1 MKMQDI
7 GGNTNVGISQV
18 EVGTARRSTL
28 ERLLSPIAEVRPGE
42 AKSALLMA
50 LVMFLILAA
59 YYMLKTAREALILSE
74 GGAAVKSYSAAGQA
88 FLLLFLVPAFAA
100 FASRVNR
107 IRLVRWVTL
116 FFVSHLGLFFLIGK
130 SGARIGIVY
139 FLWVG
144 IFNVMVIAQFWAF
157 ANDLYTQ
164 EQGKRLFPLIGL
176 GSSVGAWVGSLYAG
190 WLIGVLGTYSLLL
203 VAGAILAF
211 TVVIATFVH
220 KSAAKLIPHEQ
231 AADAERPLGKEGA
244 FELIRKDKYLVLIAL
259 LVVLLNLVNS
269 SGEYLLGRYV
279 VTNANSTYGSS
290 PESKA
295 IREQYIGQTYSHFF
309 STVNL
314 TGFLLQLFVVSRVFK
329 FLGVGRALF
338 IHPLS
343 VFAGYLTMAGSPS
356 MDRIYA
362 LKVVDNSLDYSLGN
376 TSKQALWL
384 PTSREAKYKAKQAVD
399 SFFMRAGDVLQA
411 GVVFGGERLAFTTSS
426 FSVLNLVMT
435 GGWLS
440 VVLMLNV
447 LLHQKAREASTAK
460 L

>member
-1 MKMQDI
+1 MAT
-7 GGNTNVGISQV
+7 GAWGSQV
-18 EVGTARRSTL
+18 EAGPTGSVI
-28 ERLLSPIAEVRPGE
+28 ERLLSPVAEVRPGE

-50 LVMFLILAA
+50 LVMFLILGA
-59 YYMLKTAREALILSE
+59 YYILKTAREALILSE

-116 FFVSHLGLFFLIGK
+116 FFVAHLGLFFLIGK
-130 SGARIGIVY
+130 SGTRIGIVY

-176 GSSVGAWVGSLYAG
+176 GSSIGAWVGSLYAG
-190 WLIGVLGTYSLLL
+190 RLIRVLGTYPMLL

-220 KSAAKLIPHEQ
+220 RSAAQLMPLEQ
-231 AADAERPLGKEGA
+231 AAMAEQPLGKSGA
-244 FELIRKDKYLVLIAL
+244 FGLIRKDKYLLLIAL

-279 VTNANSTYGSS
+279 VTKANDTYGTS
-290 PESKA
+290 PESKTTRA
-295 IREQYIGQTYSHFF
+295 EFIGQTYSRFF

-329 FLGVGRALF
+329 FLGVGKALF
-338 IHPLS
+338 IHPIT
-343 VFAGYLTMAGSPS
+343 VFLGYLAMAGSPS
-356 MDRIYA
+356 IGRIYW
-362 LKVVDNSLDYSLGN
+362 LKVVDNSIDYSLGN
-376 TSKQALWL
+376 TTKQALWL

-447 LLHQKAREASTAK
+447 LLHQKAREASTAE

>member
-1 MKMQDI
+1 VA
-7 GGNTNVGISQV
+7 TRAWESQL
-18 EVGTARRSTL
+18 EVAPTKGSVI
-28 ERLLSPIAEVRPGE
+28 ERLLSPITEVRPGE
-42 AKSALLMA
+42 AKGSVLMA
-50 LVMFLILAA
+50 LVMFLILGA
-59 YYMLKTAREALILSE
+59 YYILKTAREALILSE

-88 FLLLFLVPAFAA
+88 ILLLFLVPAFAA
-100 FASRVNR
+100 LASRVNR

-116 FFVSHLGLFFLIGK
+116 FFVAHLGLFFLIGE
-130 SGARIGIVY
+130 SGTRIGIVY

-144 IFNVMVIAQFWAF
+144 IFSVMVVAQFWAF

-190 WLIGVLGTYSLLL
+190 RLIRVLGTYPMLL

-220 KSAAKLIPHEQ
+220 KSAARLMPQEQ
-231 AADAERPLGKEGA
+231 AAMAEQPLGKEGA
-244 FELIRKDKYLVLIAL
+244 FELIRKDKYLLLIAL

-269 SGEYLLGRYV
+269 SGEYLLGRYA
-279 VTNANSTYGSS
+279 VTKANDTYGTS
-290 PESKA
+290 PESKTT
-295 IREQYIGQTYSHFF
+295 REAFIGQTYSRFF

-314 TGFLLQLFVVSRVFK
+314 AGFLLQLFVVSRVFK
-329 FLGVGRALF
+329 FLGVGKALF
-338 IHPLS
+338 IHPLT
-343 VFAGYLTMAGSPS
+343 VFLGYLAVAWSPS
-356 MDRIYA
+356 IGRIYW

-376 TSKQALWL
+376 TTKQALWL

-426 FSVLNLVMT
+426 FSILNLVMT

-447 LLHQKAREASTAK
+447 LLHRKAQEASTAD

>member
-1 MKMQDI
+1 MGMWGI
-7 GGNTNVGISQV
+7 RGNTSAGTSQI
-18 EVGTARRSTL
+18 EAGTTRGAMV

-42 AKSALLMA
+42 AKSVLLMA
-50 LVMFLILAA
+50 LVMFLILGA
-59 YYMLKTAREALILSE
+59 YYILKTAREALILSE

-88 FLLLFLVPAFAA
+88 LLLLFLVPAFAA

-116 FFVSHLGLFFLIGK
+116 FFVAHLGLFFLIGE
-130 SGARIGIVY
+130 SGVRIGIVY
-139 FLWVG
+139 FIWVG

-157 ANDLYTQ
+157 ANDLYKQ

-190 WLIGVLGTYSLLL
+190 RLIGVLGTYPLLL

-211 TVVIATFVH
+211 TVVIAAFVD
-220 KSAAKLIPHEQ
+220 KSAVRLVPQEQ
-231 AADAERPLGKEGA
+231 AELAKQPLGKAGA
-244 FELIRKDKYLVLIAL
+244 FELIRKDKYLLLIAL

-269 SGEYLLGRYV
+269 SGEYLLGRYA
-279 VTNANSTYGSS
+279 VTKANDTYGTG
-290 PESKA
+290 PESKTS
-295 IREQYIGQTYSHFF
+295 RENFIGQTYSRFF

-314 TGFLLQLFVVSRVFK
+314 SGFLLQLFVVSRVFK
-329 FLGVGRALF
+329 FLGVRKALF
-338 IHPLS
+338 IHPVTL
-343 VFAGYLTMAGSPS
+343 FLGYLMVAGSPS
-356 MDRIYA
+356 IGKIYW
-362 LKVVDNSLDYSLGN
+362 LKVADNSIDYSLGN
-376 TSKQALWL
+376 TTKQALWL

-447 LLHQKAREASTAK
+447 LLQRKAREANTAE

>member
-1 MKMQDI
+1 VAT
-7 GGNTNVGISQV
+7 GAWGSQV
-18 EVGTARRSTL
+18 EAGPTGSVI
-28 ERLLSPIAEVRPGE
+28 ERLLSPVAEVRPGE

-50 LVMFLILAA
+50 LVMFLILGA
-59 YYMLKTAREALILSE
+59 YYILKTAREALILSE

-116 FFVSHLGLFFLIGK
+116 FFVAHLGLFFLIGK
-130 SGARIGIVY
+130 SGTRIGIVY

-176 GSSVGAWVGSLYAG
+176 GSSIGAWVGSLYAG
-190 WLIGVLGTYSLLL
+190 RLIRVLGTYPMLL

-220 KSAAKLIPHEQ
+220 RSAAQLMPQEQ
-231 AADAERPLGKEGA
+231 AAMAEQPLGKSGA
-244 FELIRKDKYLVLIAL
+244 FGLIRKDKYLLLIAL

-279 VTNANSTYGSS
+279 VTKANDTYGTS
-290 PESKA
+290 PESKTTRA
-295 IREQYIGQTYSHFF
+295 EFIGQTYSRFF

-329 FLGVGRALF
+329 FLGVGKALF
-338 IHPLS
+338 IHPIT
-343 VFAGYLTMAGSPS
+343 VFLGYLAMAGSPS
-356 MDRIYA
+356 IGRIYW
-362 LKVVDNSLDYSLGN
+362 LKVVDNSIDYSLGN
-376 TSKQALWL
+376 TTKQALWL

-447 LLHQKAREASTAK
+447 LLHQKAREASTAE